1 MSKIFWLIFDNWIFP
16 GSYCP
21 SGTKHATEHLCPAG
35 TYNNKTG
42 ANSEFDCLPCTGK
55 CLDFFPVF
63 FSGQHYDRKLVYVN
77 TSVIFKL
84 FVWPGGKYCNGD
96 GLAEPTGDCAPG
108 WYCLGGAYTEKPTT
122 YVNSTTLYSTNY
134 SCPVYA
140 LNNTGGICEPG
151 NLNQQFPSTEQQLIR
166 IIEFSTIKNFA
177 KLYLPKIAIIVI
189 CFGTVS

>member
-1 MSKIFWLIFDNWIFP
+1 M
-16 GSYCP
+16 Y
-21 SGTKHATEHLCPAG
+21 
-35 TYNNKTG
+35 
-42 ANSEFDCLPCTGK
+42 
-55 CLDFFPVF
+55 
-63 FSGQHYDRKLVYVN
+63 
-77 TSVIFKL
+77 
-84 FVWPGGKYCNGD
+84 VWPGGKYCNGD

-108 WYCLGGAYTEKPTT
+108 WYCSGGAYTDKPTT

>member
-151 NLNQQFPSTEQQLIR
+151 NENQMLLTKDCKVIQLL
-166 IIEFSTIKNFA
+166 S
-177 KLYLPKIAIIVI
+177 LW
-189 CFGTVS
+189 